1 MVFVCA
7 GLKVAVKRKAES
19 RKQQWDDGARRS
31 RDDGTTGEPDNET
44 TKLRDDFA
52 GKGLA
57 RTDRRDYDGGLGAGA
72 GWAGVLVWCF

>member
-57 RTDRRDYDGGLGAGA
+57 RTDRRDYDGGLGWGF
-72 GWAGVLVWCF
+72 GLVFLTHW